1 MFALPLP
8 EYGIIHLV
16 MYHLDGRLVDSLP
29 VSVSSVK
36 KVDTGQLLDQL

>member
-1 MFALPLP
+1 
-8 EYGIIHLV
+8 

-36 KVDTGQLLDQL
+36 KVDAGQLLDQL

>member
-1 MFALPLP
+1 
-8 EYGIIHLV
+8 